1 MLEWVIFSLNW
12 QDKFCILILKTHMSK
27 KRKKLKKKN
36 PMAKLLSSPMLRNK
50 IVKNKKKIYNRKKF
64 KLENK

>member
-1 MLEWVIFSLNW
+1 
-12 QDKFCILILKTHMSK
+12 MSK

-50 IVKNKKKIYNRKKF
+50 IVKNKKKANNFYVPSKIHLWKHAILNWQYNDHGQSH
-64 KLENK
+64 NY

>member
-1 MLEWVIFSLNW
+1 
-12 QDKFCILILKTHMSK
+12 MSK

-50 IVKNKKKIYNRKKF
+50 IVKNKKKIYNRKNSSWKVS
-64 KLENK
+64 KEYE

>member
-1 MLEWVIFSLNW
+1 
-12 QDKFCILILKTHMSK
+12 MSI

-36 PMAKLLSSPMLRNK
+36 PMAKLLSSPMLINK

-64 KLENK
+64 KLENE

>member
-1 MLEWVIFSLNW
+1 
-12 QDKFCILILKTHMSK
+12 MSK

-36 PMAKLLSSPMLRNK
+36 PMAKLLSSPTLRNK

-64 KLENK
+64 KLENE

>member
-1 MLEWVIFSLNW
+1 
-12 QDKFCILILKTHMSK
+12 MSK

-64 KLENK
+64 KLEND